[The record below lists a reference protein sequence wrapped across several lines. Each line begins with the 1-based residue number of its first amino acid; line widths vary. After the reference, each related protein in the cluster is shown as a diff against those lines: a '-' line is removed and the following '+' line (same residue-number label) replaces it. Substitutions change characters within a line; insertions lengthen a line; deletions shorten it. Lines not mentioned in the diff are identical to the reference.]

1 MLAATGAIVLT
12 CAAPAGAAITV
23 TQRISVTASGQQANG
38 ESRFALISAD
48 GRYVAFDSAASNLV
62 AGDAN
67 GVTDVFELDL
77 ATGVI
82 ERVNVPLPGPR
93 PPAKRAPRGSATT
106 AATSPSLRYAPTSC
120 PATTTASPT
129 CSCMTA
135 SPAPTQLVDRVDCRP
150 AGPGRRHS
158 LSAAA
163 ISADGRYV
171 TFDSSAANLVAGDTN
186 GTHDVFVRDRAAG
199 TTQRVSVA
207 AGGGQADDESF
218 APSISA
224 DGRSVAFA
232 SFADNLVPGDTNGT
246 TDVFVRDRTAGTTT
260 RVSVRSD
267 GGQAARRAACSSA
280 ARAR

>member
-82 ERVNVPLPGPR
+82 ERVNVSSAGAEANSEASAAGISNDGRYVTFLSYASNLVPGDNNGFADVFVHDR
-93 PPAKRAPRGSATT
+93 VTGATH
-106 AATSPSLRYAPTSC
+106 
-120 PATTTASPT
+120 
-129 CSCMTA
+129 
-135 SPAPTQLVDRVDCRP
+135 LVDRST
-150 AGPGRRHS
+150 AGQQAQGGDTAS
-158 LSAAA
+158 GGA

-186 GTHDVFVRDRAAG
+186 GAQDVFVRDRTAG

-207 AGGGQADDESF
+207 GGGGQADDESF
-218 APSISA
+218 ASSISA

-260 RVSVRSD
+260 RVSSAPT
-267 GGQAARRAACSSA
+267 AARPPRRAACSSA